1 MTESDR
7 APCDKVC
14 DECYKFCNKQARVR
28 EECDSCGSGVSQCQ
42 RFPRESVSQ
51 YPSDIECNHVLSQ
64 PQFFFF
70 LLRSVVVFCF
80 SHESV
85 GFVSIV
91 IESYWLRTLIVTKNL
106 RCPGFLSHSSH
117 PLHRVEKIVDFCDDC
132 DRGVDLNPFLSFLD
146 RSFHAFFTAF
156 CS

>member
-1 MTESDR
+1 MIKYVTSVISYVTNEH
-7 APCDKVC
+7 V
-14 DECYKFCNKQARVR
+14 FR
-28 EECDSCGSGVSQCQ
+28 EECESCVSDVSQCQ

-64 PQFFFF
+64 SQFFFF

-91 IESYWLRTLIVTKNL
+91 IDSY
-106 RCPGFLSHSSH
+106 
-117 PLHRVEKIVDFCDDC
+117 
-132 DRGVDLNPFLSFLD
+132 
-146 RSFHAFFTAF
+146 
-156 CS
+156 

>member
-1 MTESDR
+1 M
-7 APCDKVC
+7 C
-14 DECYKFCNKQARVR
+14 DECYRFCNKWARVQ

-64 PQFFFF
+64 SQFFFF
-70 LLRSVVVFCF
+70 LLRSVCCILLRL
-80 SHESV
+80 ESV
-85 GFVSIV
+85 GFVSICHRFQ
-91 IESYWLRTLIVTKNL
+91 RTKNMIVTKYL
-106 RCPGFLSHSSH
+106 RCSGFFSHSSH
-117 PLHRVEKIVDFCDDC
+117 PPHRVEKIVDFVTIC
-132 DRGVDLNPFLSFLD
+132 DRGVDLKPFLSFLD